1 MISRWLNQLFT
12 DSKMIIAFII
22 ATAIAIFFAILWS
35 EEKERRVQAEMKI
48 KQLLRDIKKL
58 KSKGGPAVVEKS
70 KKSKGFA
77 IPKPEKKKEE
87 PLLDPNKLASLHKQ
101 TKIVQEMLAEI
112 FVQKEEQEQDAIRQL
127 NQNTLIETLGKLLS
141 KEQWTLKELEAMV
154 GPDVMIG
161 NLLEQINDYAYPI
174 VNDIVVEEDGE
185 NIYVTTDYKEQL
197 I

>member
-1 MISRWLNQLFT
+1 
-12 DSKMIIAFII
+12 MIIAFII

-48 KQLLRDIKKL
+48 KQLVRDIKKL

-87 PLLDPNKLASLHKQ
+87 PLLDPNKLAVLQDQ
-101 TKIVQEMLAEI
+101 TKAAQEMLAEI
-112 FVQKEEQEQDAIRQL
+112 FIQEEREQDLVLQPAI
-127 NQNTLIETLGKLLS
+127 NPHIEVLGKLLT
-141 KEQWTLKELEAMV
+141 KEQWTRNELAELV
-154 GPDVMIG
+154 GPDVMLG
-161 NLLEQINDYAYPI
+161 NLLEQINDYAYSKI
-174 VNDIVVEEDGE
+174 DDIVVEEEGDD
-185 NIYVTTDYKEQL
+185 IYVTTEYKEQL

>member
-22 ATAIAIFFAILWS
+22 ATAIAIFFTILWS

-48 KQLLRDIKKL
+48 KQLIRENKKL
-58 KSKGGPAVVEKS
+58 KTKGRPAVVEKS
-70 KKSKGFA
+70 KKTKGFA

-87 PLLDPNKLASLHKQ
+87 PLLDKGKLTKLQEQ
-101 TKIVQEMLAEI
+101 TKAAQAMLAEI
-112 FVQKEEQEQDAIRQL
+112 FIQEEEQVPDVVPQPDL
-127 NQNTLIETLGKLLS
+127 NPLTDILVELLT
-141 KEQWTLKELEAMV
+141 KEQWTRNELKELV

-161 NLLEQINDYAYPI
+161 NLLEQINDYAYSKI
-174 VNDIVVEEDGE
+174 NDIVVEEDGDI
-185 NIYVTTDYKEQL
+185 IYVTIEYKEQL